1 MFTAKAETVITADEG
16 VRGGKIIPLKQ
27 TVDNAITGC
36 ECVKRVLVATRTGAN
51 VPMVPDRD
59 YKLEELIA
67 VESTECPPEPMNSE
81 DPLFMLYTSG
91 STGKPKGILHTQA
104 GYLLYTGLTQQ
115 VVDSSIFP
123 SIHPSIYPCI
133 HSFTHICIY
142 LTTYIVKYVFDYKPG
157 DIFACVADIGWITG
171 HSHSIYGPLSNGGTS
186 VMFESIPI
194 YPDPG

>member
-1 MFTAKAETVITADEG
+1 MFSAKAETIITADEG

-115 VVDSSIFP
+115 VIDSSI
-123 SIHPSIYPCI
+123 HPFI
-133 HSFTHICIY
+133 HSFIHASIHSLTYASILPLILSSMCLTTNQEIY
-142 LTTYIVKYVFDYKPG
+142 LPVWLILVGSLVIHILYMV
-157 DIFACVADIGWITG
+157 
-171 HSHSIYGPLSNGGTS
+171 H
-186 VMFESIPI
+186 
-194 YPDPG
+194 